1 MAVHRLRAAPVE
13 TASETLAQRMERLRS
28 DASAVAQEHI
38 GLFIEA
44 LAKANEFAEQ
54 VANGGEAYPI
64 GVREIARRTHK
75 ELAPTV
81 LSLQA
86 VRLRNGQ

>member
-1 MAVHRLRAAPVE
+1 MAVHRLSTSTE
-13 TASETLAQRMERLRS
+13 TASESLAERMERLRN

-38 GLFIEA
+38 GLLIEA
-44 LAKANEFAEQ
+44 LAKADAFAEQ

-64 GVREIARRTHK
+64 GVRESARRALF
-75 ELAPTV
+75 ELEPTL

-86 VRLRNGQ
+86 VHLRNGQ